1 MQKQKATQIK
11 TYAKTQLIDVE
22 RNGRA
27 WKTVRS
33 NELKKVS
40 GKENID

>member
-1 MQKQKATQIK
+1 MQKQKETQIK

-22 RNGRA
+22 RNGSA

-33 NELKKVS
+33 SNELKKV
-40 GKENID
+40 